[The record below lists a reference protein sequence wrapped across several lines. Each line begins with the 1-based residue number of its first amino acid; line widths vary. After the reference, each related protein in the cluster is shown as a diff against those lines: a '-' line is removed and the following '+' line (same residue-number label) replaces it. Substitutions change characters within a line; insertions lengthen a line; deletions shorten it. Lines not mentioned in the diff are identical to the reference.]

1 MSCNE
6 SDVIVERHVELP
18 AAPARVWEELP
29 AMLGDDV
36 ELVAEPGGVLHAHG
50 PDGERVGIVYEA
62 VPAER
67 LSFEWTPVGGDEPPS
82 EVEITLEPSETGT
95 TLHVREL
102 RLDGAHL
109 ARSAFLARARA

>member
-6 SDVIVERHVELP
+6 SDAIVERHVELP

-67 LSFEWTPVGGDEPPS
+67 LSFQWTPADSDEPPS

-95 TLHVREL
+95 TLHLREI

>member
-6 SDVIVERHVELP
+6 SDLIVERHVELP
-18 AAPARVWEELP
+18 AGPDVVWEELP

-36 ELVAEPGGVLHAHG
+36 ELVAEPGGALRVDG
-50 PDGERVGIVYEA
+50 PDGERVGVVSEA

-67 LSFEWTPVGGDEPPS
+67 LAFRWTRTSGDGPPS
-82 EVEITLEPSETGT
+82 EVEITLETVGAGTILHLRET
-95 TLHVREL
+95 

-109 ARSAFLARARA
+109 VRSAFRARARA